1 MRRPARRVASIVD
14 VRSGL
19 HMGLYDHQYG
29 TSTAE
34 STLESKLS
42 VAWFRTVH
50 SVTPPSG
57 AKRREDRS
65 RFLIWPLRGSK
76 LAN

>member
-1 MRRPARRVASIVD
+1 MRYILILIDRNVMRRPARRVASIVD

-34 STLESKLS
+34 STLESK
-42 VAWFRTVH
+42 
-50 SVTPPSG
+50 
-57 AKRREDRS
+57 
-65 RFLIWPLRGSK
+65 
-76 LAN
+76 